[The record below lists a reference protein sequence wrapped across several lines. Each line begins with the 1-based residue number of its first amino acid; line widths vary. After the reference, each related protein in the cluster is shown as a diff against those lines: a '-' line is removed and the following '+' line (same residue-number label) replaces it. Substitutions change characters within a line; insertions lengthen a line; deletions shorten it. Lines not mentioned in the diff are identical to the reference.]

1 MILRLALELP
11 EDLAYIKITR
21 ILGRALL
28 EHLQVDPA
36 DINDVEI
43 LVGELCSNVLRH
55 AQSHDDLFHVVLEY
69 FSDHVGIMVQDRGQG
84 FSFKDV
90 PLVGT
95 SREDFGG
102 GERVGGYGMTLIQN
116 LSDHLEFRRTDPHG
130 TTVCAEKRLR
140 YRSQDAAAAA
150 ARLNRSEGHAQVTTS
165 GEKAAV
171 PSRECLNSIGKYFW
185 AIIAY
190 V

>member
-1 MILRLALELP
+1 MILRLSLELP

-28 EHLQVDPA
+28 EHLQADPT

-55 AQSHDDLFHVVLEY
+55 AQSHDDRFHVVLEY

-90 PLVGT
+90 PLAGT
-95 SREDFGG
+95 SRADFGG
-102 GERVGGYGMTLIQN
+102 GERIGGYGMALIQS
-116 LSDHLEFRRTDPHG
+116 LSDRLEFRRTDPHG
-130 TTVCAEKRLR
+130 TTVCAEKKVR
-140 YRSQDAAAAA
+140 YRSADAATAA
-150 ARLNRSEGHAQVTTS
+150 ARLNRSEGHAEVTTS
-165 GEKAAV
+165 
-171 PSRECLNSIGKYFW
+171 
-185 AIIAY
+185 
-190 V
+190 

>member
-1 MILRLALELP
+1 MILRLSLELP

-28 EHLQVDPA
+28 EHLQADPT

-55 AQSHDDLFHVVLEY
+55 AQGHDDRFHVVLEY

-90 PLVGT
+90 PMAGT
-95 SREDFGG
+95 SRADFGG
-102 GERVGGYGMTLIQN
+102 GERIGGYGMTLIQK

-130 TTVCAEKRLR
+130 TTVCAEKKLH
-140 YRSQDAAAAA
+140 YRTQDAAAAA
-150 ARLNRSEGHAQVTTS
+150 DRLNRSEGHAQVTTS
-165 GEKAAV
+165 EETSGPARA
-171 PSRECLNSIGKYFW
+171 SASNFISAGDSNRE
-185 AIIAY
+185 
-190 V
+190 